1 MHKKYRQ
8 VYMMK
13 AGKVNLKWADINMA
27 ELGLAKLISH
37 FAYSNKAEG
46 KSLKTVSWYTE
57 TL

>member
-1 MHKKYRQ
+1 
-8 VYMMK
+8 MK